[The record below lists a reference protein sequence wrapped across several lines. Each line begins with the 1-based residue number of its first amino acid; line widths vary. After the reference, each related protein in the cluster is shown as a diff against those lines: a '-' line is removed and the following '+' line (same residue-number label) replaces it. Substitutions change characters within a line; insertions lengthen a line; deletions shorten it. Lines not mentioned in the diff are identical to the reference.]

1 MLQVDRKSLP
11 SSFELPDSD
20 ETPVDNVGVSPS
32 RSEDQNWLPNVLLL
46 LLKYIWADR
55 TDWFFGV
62 DMGVYHPTGLNHRF
76 PVVPDGFLS
85 LGVERRKG
93 NRSRR
98 SYVMWEENDIP
109 PILTLEMVSWTPG
122 GEYEEKMAIYAKLG
136 VLYYVIYNPE
146 YWKRDGHQPFEV
158 YKLVNG
164 VYQLQIGEPYWFPE
178 IGLGIGRCQEVS
190 GVVEQEVLSW
200 FDDRN
205 NRYLRPEELAAIAR
219 QEVED
224 TKAQLDRALARIKE
238 LEGG

>member
-1 MLQVDRKSLP
+1 MLQVDRKHLP
-11 SSFELPDSD
+11 SSTELPDSD
-20 ETPVDNVGVSPS
+20 DAPVDD
-32 RSEDQNWLPNVLLL
+32 EDQNWLPNVLLL

-62 DMGVYHPTGLNHRF
+62 DMGVDRATGLNPRF

-93 NRSRR
+93 NKSRR
-98 SYVMWEENDIP
+98 SYVMWEENDVP
-109 PILTLEMVSWTPG
+109 PMLTVEVVSWTPG

-158 YKLVNG
+158 YRLVDG
-164 VYQLQIGEPYWFPE
+164 AYQLQIGEPYWFPE

-190 GVVEQEVLSW
+190 GAVRQEVLSW
-200 FDDRN
+200 YDDRN
-205 NRYLRPEELAAIAR
+205 HRYLRPEEEAIIAK

-224 TKAQLDRALARIKE
+224 TKAQLAQALARIKE
-238 LEGG
+238 LEGN

>member
-1 MLQVDRKSLP
+1 MLQVDSKHLP
-11 SSFELPDSD
+11 PSTELPDSD
-20 ETPVDNVGVSPS
+20 DTPVDN
-32 RSEDQNWLPNVLLL
+32 EDQNWLPNVLLL

-62 DMGVYHPTGLNHRF
+62 DMGVYHSTGLNPRF

-93 NRSRR
+93 NKSRR
-98 SYVMWEENDIP
+98 SYVMWEENDVS
-109 PILTLEMVSWTPG
+109 PILTVEVVSWTPG

-158 YKLVNG
+158 YKLVDG
-164 VYQLQIGEPYWFPE
+164 AYQLQIGEPYWFPE

-190 GVVEQEVLSW
+190 GAVRQEVLSW
-200 FDDRN
+200 FDVQR
-205 NRYLRPEELAAIAR
+205 NRYLRPEELAKIAEAEVVR
-219 QEVED
+219 AKQEVEA
-224 TKAQLDRALARIKE
+224 TKAELAQALARIQE
-238 LEGG
+238 LEGR